1 MMVSTKSGPVRE
13 PIADRMYKVLLDQFI
28 AGERVAGSPLNIGAL
43 SRELDVSQTPLREA
57 LARLEHT
64 GLVRREA
71 LKGYRV
77 ADALSDREIGKL
89 FEARAVLE
97 PALTLE
103 AGLRTTPEFL
113 ETLGAAVDELDHSAS
128 SADTR
133 AEGFQHYWR
142 ADDAFHRLIAAQSG
156 NPFLEQA
163 LLALGGHVQRFRMF
177 SKRGQTGAGH
187 AAGEHRLIHQA
198 LERRDAEGAAE
209 LMRRH
214 LAEAKDR
221 ILAPGAR

>member
-1 MMVSTKSGPVRE
+1 
-13 PIADRMYKVLLDQFI
+13 MYRVLLDQFI

-77 ADALSDREIGKL
+77 ADALSEREIGKL
-89 FEARAVLE
+89 FEARLVLE

-113 ETLGAAVDELDHSAS
+113 DTLRAAVDDLDHSAS

-133 AEGFQHYWR
+133 TEGFQHYWT
-142 ADDAFHRLIAAQSG
+142 ADDTFHRLIAAQSG

-163 LLALGGHVQRFRMF
+163 LLALGGHVQRFRLF
-177 SKRGQTGAGH
+177 SKRGQTSAAH
-187 AAGEHRLIHQA
+187 AAGEHRMVYEA
-198 LERRDAEGAAE
+198 LRRRDAEGAAE

-214 LAEAKDR
+214 LASAKDR
-221 ILAPGAR
+221 IQTAAPGEH